1 MTLVCRGMV
10 TTFGLLGSCTMYVDV
25 HVCHVHVR
33 VLILIEDRLYLM
45 LHATH
50 INLYHYHF
58 RN

>member
-10 TTFGLLGSCTMYVDV
+10 TTFGLLGFCTMYVDV

-50 INLYHYHF
+50 INFYHYHF